1 MNSKRVDSFDAL
13 RLLAALAVVVGHSV
27 THLETSFL
35 WYNSGNGWWFQD
47 GVVAFFVLSGLM
59 VYRSGERCH
68 ERGQPWREY
77 YRNRALRIIP
87 AIYVYGVIIFVALAA
102 IGEINSSNVTSV
114 GVLAFIASTF
124 ALIPVYHPS
133 QFADFGVGVVNGSL
147 WTIPVEVSF
156 YLVLP
161 LIVLMMH
168 RAGFRKGMTILAAVA
183 TAGIMVRAAG
193 FGLAPESMLVKLYGV
208 TFLGW
213 LWFFALG
220 IFWSRMWK
228 RAPHHGGLA
237 LLGVLLYA
245 AFAAWRYVVEAAEYR
260 TILTALAAIPLS
272 YALVWFG
279 NYGPRLFG
287 HITNRI
293 GDLSFGTYVWHM
305 VVVNF
310 LIYFGAREW
319 PLPGTVKVCIVVALS
334 VVLGA
339 LSWHLV
345 ERPALSRK
353 KFSSVDAIKAEM
365 DEAKRTASPAPR

>member
-1 MNSKRVDSFDAL
+1 MTSPRVDCFDAL

-27 THLETSFL
+27 THLNTSFL
-35 WYNSGNGWWFQD
+35 WYDSGNGWWFQD
-47 GVVAFFVLSGLM
+47 GVIAFFVLSGLM

-87 AIYVYGVIIFVALAA
+87 AIYAYGLIIVLALAVV
-102 IGEINSSNVTSV
+102 GEINFSNVTSV
-114 GVLAFIASTF
+114 GVLAFIASIF
-124 ALIPVYHPS
+124 ALIPVYHPA

-161 LIVLMMH
+161 LIVLLMH
-168 RAGFRKGMTILAAVA
+168 RAGFKKGMAALAAIA
-183 TAGIMVRAAG
+183 AAGILIRSAG
-193 FGLAPESMLVKLYGV
+193 FAFAPDTMLVKLYGV

-213 LWFFALG
+213 LWYFSLG
-220 IFWSRMWK
+220 IYWSRMWK
-228 RAPHHGGLA
+228 RTPHHGGLA
-237 LLGVLLYA
+237 LLCVALYVA
-245 AFAAWRYVVEAAEYR
+245 LAAWRYVVSEPEYG
-260 TILTALAAIPLS
+260 TLLAALAAIPLS
-272 YALVWFG
+272 YALIWFG

-319 PLPGTVKVCIVVALS
+319 PLPGTLKVS
-334 VVLGA
+334 VVIFASLALGA

-345 ERPALSRK
+345 ERPALARK
-353 KFSSVDAIKAEM
+353 KYSSVEVIKTEM
-365 DEAKRTASPAPR
+365 DEARQSPSA